1 MTLLPGSMLEAGLA
15 SQAQSVGIG
24 PDYQDYLEATQ
35 TFLRSFE
42 YRDMDTH
49 FLQ

>member
-1 MTLLPGSMLEAGLA
+1 MLEASLA

-24 PDYQDYLEATQ
+24 PDYLEASQ